1 MRSYVERGFRVS
13 VGSGRVVEFLGLN
26 GSADEGGRVPRW
38 RGSPPGTAWRHV
50 VLWAVIAFAAFRLF
64 DARMPDDD
72 GFGGFV
78 PGWLALLVWVV
89 GITLTERA
97 TLRDPSPGRG
107 R

>member
-1 MRSYVERGFRVS
+1 M
-13 VGSGRVVEFLGLN
+13 
-26 GSADEGGRVPRW
+26 PRW

-50 VLWAVIAFAAFRLF
+50 VLWAVIAFAAYWLF

-78 PGWLALLVWVV
+78 PGWLALLIWVV

-107 R
+107 RGPGSRSESG